1 MLWKWHQNL
10 TPRGKGTN
18 SYHWNSFTCW
28 FIIDESI
35 SSCFTG
41 GGNQVGQ
48 CLESHA
54 QFKSGVKSSLPGVNS
69 IKKLQVYFFV
79 IALACVKFRPTK
91 IEFSKIP
98 CVSTSMRLVKGIC
111 KNFYWIIQIYVD
123 LKKQGSDCDQT
134 LPAQP
139 ISIWNTQSRKKA
151 HKPLRTLW
159 ISQKMCLP
167 CLINSHNLVILT
179 IE

>member
-1 MLWKWHQNL
+1 MSRKSCSVQKRCKKFITWSELNKETTSVL
-10 TPRGKGTN
+10 FCN
-18 SYHWNSFTCW
+18 SR
-28 FIIDESI
+28 
-35 SSCFTG
+35 
-41 GGNQVGQ
+41 
-48 CLESHA
+48 
-54 QFKSGVKSSLPGVNS
+54 
-69 IKKLQVYFFV
+69 
-79 IALACVKFRPTK
+79 ALARVKFRPTK